1 MKADVRA
8 ALDVNVELRAVSF
21 STWIPA
27 TTSIRPP
34 SCWSRKSRRLSR
46 RLNSESWSAARSTAV
61 MVRVRRT
68 RPLMVFAERHLEQ
81 MHGQPRA
88 VIAKR
93 VAEIATNA
101 RQIAPAEALVD
112 AEVPTGLGRPL
123 AETISD
129 ELRLADV
136 RCWLSA
142 VVLAADER
150 LTGVF
155 GDPVRA

>member
-1 MKADVRA
+1 
-8 ALDVNVELRAVSF
+8 
-21 STWIPA
+21 
-27 TTSIRPP
+27 
-34 SCWSRKSRRLSR
+34 
-46 RLNSESWSAARSTAV
+46 

-68 RPLMVFAERHLEQ
+68 RPLMVFAERHLER
-81 MHGQPRA
+81 MHGHPRA

-101 RQIAPAEALVD
+101 RQIAPVD
-112 AEVPTGLGRPL
+112 AVVATALGRPL

-142 VVLAADER
+142 VVLAAGER
-150 LTGVF
+150 LTGVL